1 MSAKLPQHIY
11 RLSPLVQLRPFFLS
25 RRNNAAA
32 PALQSAA
39 NVSTGGL
46 LPVFGALSALTA
58 VVDTAAVFAVLD
70 DEEGTVTVLF
80 VSVILLTDT

>member
-1 MSAKLPQHIY
+1 MDFQLTQPLLSVVPLTSAP
-11 RLSPLVQLRPFFLS
+11 SGFLFC
-25 RRNNAAA
+25 RNSATA
-32 PALQSAA
+32 PALQRAV

-58 VVDTAAVFAVLD
+58 VVDAAAVFAVLD